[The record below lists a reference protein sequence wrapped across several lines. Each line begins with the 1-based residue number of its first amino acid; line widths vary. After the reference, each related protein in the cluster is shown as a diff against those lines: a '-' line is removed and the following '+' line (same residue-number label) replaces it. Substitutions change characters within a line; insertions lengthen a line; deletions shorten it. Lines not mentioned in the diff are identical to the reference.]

1 MAQLTI
7 VLYAALRQSIRPPDQ
22 QLRGS
27 ISHRDTEFFST
38 FHACDETKNTN
49 DDNFGFHH
57 SALSRT
63 F

>member
-7 VLYAALRQSIRPPDQ
+7 VLYAPDQ

-27 ISHRDTEFFST
+27 TSHRDSEFFSM
-38 FHACDETKNTN
+38 FRACDETKNTN